1 MKPEGMKGEEKTKKQ
16 REQGMEKIRKF
27 WEGFD
32 RKYFFRR
39 FVIDLVVLTIVLI
52 PVHVALDRL
61 GNMRLFAGDDSL
73 EEDMNSIVDPDSP
86 FYEDFKSSKR
96 VNILMLGVNDG
107 MTDVMMLGSYDL
119 RNQRV
124 DIISVPRD
132 TYYYRS
138 NYKSAAAQKINS
150 IYHTED
156 VVKTAEAV
164 SEVLLGI
171 PINYYVVVNYDAV
184 RAIVDEMGGVPVN
197 IPFTMKYDD
206 PYDTPPL
213 HIYFEEGPTVL
224 SGDDAVK
231 YLRYRKGYKTGDIG
245 RISAHQEFVKAAV
258 RRTLEHG
265 PVAVAKVAFREIES
279 DLPLNMLLT
288 LARKAAGLDSENVY
302 TWMVPGHSGMANGA
316 SYWYADLKKT
326 EQMIDEIYHFEDYEA
341 ENAENEEAGEAGGGK
356 SKSASGA

>member
-1 MKPEGMKGEEKTKKQ
+1 MKKM
-16 REQGMEKIRKF
+16 RKF

-39 FVIDLVVLTIVLI
+39 FVIYLAVLTIVLI
-52 PVHVALDRL
+52 PVNVALAKL
-61 GNMRLFAGDDSL
+61 GSVRLFAGTDSL
-73 EEDMNSIVDPDSP
+73 VDDMNYIIDPDSP
-86 FYEDFKSSKR
+86 FYDDFKNSKR
-96 VNILMLGVNDG
+96 VNVLMLGVNDG
-107 MTDVMMLGSYDL
+107 LTDVMMLGSYDL

-138 NYKSAAAQKINS
+138 DYKSAAAQKINS

-164 SEVLLGI
+164 SEVLLGM
-171 PINYYVVVNYDAV
+171 PINYYVVVDYDAV

-245 RISAHQEFVKAAV
+245 RISAHQEFVKAAI
-258 RRTLEHG
+258 RKALEHG

-279 DLPLNMLLT
+279 DIPLDMLLT
-288 LARKAAGLDSENVY
+288 LAGKAAGLDSENVY

-316 SYWYADLKKT
+316 SYWYADLQET
-326 EQMIDEIYHFEDYEA
+326 EQMIDEIYHFEDYET
-341 ENAENEEAGEAGGGK
+341 ENAGDAAGDGEENGA
-356 SKSASGA
+356 ASNA